1 MNHDDDRSDDL
12 TGLLLLLLN
21 IYRSRG
27 LILLPLACGNLV
39 DGLSLAGFSSTI
51 FLIICSFSGAMW
63 ML

>member
-21 IYRSRG
+21 ISRSRG

-39 DGLSLAGFSSTI
+39 DGLSLAGFSSKI

>member
-21 IYRSRG
+21 ISRSRG
-27 LILLPLACGNLV
+27 LILLPLACGNFV

-51 FLIICSFSGAMW
+51 FLIICSFSGTMW